1 MSAGGSSTFFGTS
14 SFRAG
19 GQRARSLAASGPS
32 AKVLIMAEIASH
44 KNAGVLAI
52 VLALVMTLPVL
63 SMIFD
68 GFDYHRMWLGCFGLG
83 LYAVMLCFY
92 LVIAHLVIAHPE

>member
-1 MSAGGSSTFFGTS
+1 LSAGGSST
-14 SFRAG
+14 
-19 GQRARSLAASGPS
+19 SLEPPPSEPEGSAPATLRQGGPS
-32 AKVLIMAEIASH
+32 AKVFTMAEIASH

-92 LVIAHLVIAHPE
+92 LVTAQLVIAHPE